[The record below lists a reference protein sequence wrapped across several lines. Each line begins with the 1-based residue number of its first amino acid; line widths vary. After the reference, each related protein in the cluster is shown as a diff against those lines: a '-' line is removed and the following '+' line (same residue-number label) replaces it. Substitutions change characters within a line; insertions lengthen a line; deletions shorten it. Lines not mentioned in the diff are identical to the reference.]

1 MEIRQ
6 LRYFVRI
13 VELGSFSKAA
23 KELYVAQP
31 ALSTQITNLEAELGT
46 QLLSRSVR
54 GVSATDAGKSLY
66 LYAQSI
72 LRQIEMLKEE
82 VSSQSDQPKG
92 PVVIGLPPSV
102 SSVLAVPL
110 ITQIR
115 HDSPQIQ
122 LKIVES
128 LSGHLEDLV
137 STGKIEMGLLF
148 HDEEPT
154 KDASRKI
161 ERAVGRVAIMKE
173 ELLVFTSPNHSLAA
187 ETPVSAADV
196 SKMDLFLPGP
206 ANITRQ
212 IIERHFESKGLK
224 PKIAVE
230 LDSLP
235 TIHALVSAGLGATI
249 LSRSGMQSTGIAPKL
264 SAHPIKELSIY
275 RYLSLCTPN
284 VLAQSNAA
292 KYVSGVITQQ
302 ISVLIAAGKWPGA
315 TCLLDN

>member
-54 GVSATDAGKSLY
+54 GVVATDAGKSLY

-72 LRQIEMLKEE
+72 LRQIEMLREE
-82 VSSQSDQPKG
+82 VSAQSNQPKG

-102 SSVLAVPL
+102 ASVLAVSL
-110 ITQIR
+110 ITQVKQEF
-115 HDSPQIQ
+115 PQIQ

-148 HDEEPT
+148 HDEEPEQPS
-154 KDASRKI
+154 SRGL
-161 ERAVGRVAIMKE
+161 ERPVGRVAIAKE
-173 ELLVFTSPNHSLAA
+173 ELLLFTASGHPL
-187 ETPVSAADV
+187 EPEQPVSAQDV
-196 SKMDLFLPGP
+196 EKMDLFLPGP
-206 ANITRQ
+206 SNITRQ
-212 IIERHFESKGLK
+212 IIERHFESQGLK
-224 PKIAVE
+224 LKVSVE

-249 LSRSGMQSTGIAPKL
+249 LSRSGMQSARIAPKL
-264 SAHPIKELSIY
+264 IAHPIEGITIY

-292 KYVSGVITQQ
+292 KHVSTILMNQ
-302 ISVLIAAGKWPGA
+302 IKALIASGEWSGA
-315 TCLLDN
+315 TCL

>member
-1 MEIRQ
+1 MELRQ

-23 KELYVAQP
+23 KELYIAQP
-31 ALSTQITNLEAELGT
+31 ALSTQITNLETELGT

-54 GVSATDAGKSLY
+54 GVSPTDAGKYLY

-72 LRQIEMLKEE
+72 LRQIEMLRQE
-82 VSSQSDQPKG
+82 VSAQSDQPKG

-102 SSVLAVPL
+102 ASVLAAPFIAQVR
-110 ITQIR
+110 QQF
-115 HDSPQIQ
+115 PQIQ

-148 HDEEPT
+148 HDEEPMQERSGGV
-154 KDASRKI
+154 D
-161 ERAVGRVAIMKE
+161 RAVGRVAIAKE
-173 ELLVFTSPNHSLAA
+173 ELLLFTSPDHPMPEEA
-187 ETPVSAADV
+187 PVSARDV
-196 SKMDLFLPGP
+196 AAIDLCLPGP

-235 TIHALVSAGLGATI
+235 TIHALVSTGIAGTI
-249 LSRSGMQSTGIAPKL
+249 LSRSGMQSARIAPKL
-264 SAHPIKELSIY
+264 IAHPIEGLAIY

-292 KYVSGVITQQ
+292 KHVSTILMYQVRT
-302 ISVLIAAGKWPGA
+302 LIASGDWPGA
-315 TCLLDN
+315 TCLQDN

>member
-31 ALSTQITNLEAELGT
+31 ALSTQITNLETELGT

-54 GVSATDAGKSLY
+54 GVSPTDAGKSLY

-72 LRQIEMLKEE
+72 LRQIEMLREE
-82 VSSQSDQPKG
+82 VSAQSNQPKG

-102 SSVLAVPL
+102 ASVLAAPL
-110 ITQIR
+110 ITQVR
-115 HDSPQIQ
+115 REFPQIQ

-154 KDASRKI
+154 KDRSSSADRP
-161 ERAVGRVAIMKE
+161 VGRVAIAKE
-173 ELLVFTSPNHSLAA
+173 ELLLFTAPNHPLKE
-187 ETPVSAADV
+187 ETTVSAKDV
-196 SKMDLFLPGP
+196 AAMDLFLPGP

-212 IIERHFESKGLK
+212 IIERHFESKGLTL
-224 PKIAVE
+224 KIAVE

-235 TIHALVSAGLGATI
+235 TIHALVSANLGGTI
-249 LSRSGMQSTGIAPKL
+249 LSRSGMQSARIAPKL
-264 SAHPIKELSIY
+264 VAHPIEGLAIY

-292 KYVSGVITQQ
+292 KHVSTILMHQ
-302 ISVLIAAGKWPGA
+302 IKTLIGSGEWSGA
-315 TCLLDN
+315 TCLQDN